1 MEDFRPAVDFV
12 VDRTNLATCRFVPAP
27 SAGDV
32 DLAPGEVLI
41 AIDRFALTANN
52 VTYAVV
58 GDMYSYWNFFPAAEG
73 WGRVPVWGF
82 GDVLRSRH
90 DAVPKGERVFGYF
103 PMSSWLVIRP
113 GAVTPAAVIDASPH
127 RTALPPFYN
136 QYNRVTAD
144 PLYQAA
150 TEDRQMLFRPLF
162 LTAFLIDDFLAEG
175 DLFGAR
181 AVLLTSASS
190 KTAMGLAS
198 LLSGNRRVPGGV
210 IGLTSARN
218 AAFVER
224 LGCYDRVVTYENV
237 GSLPADTP
245 VAIVDMA
252 GNADLLTTLH
262 RHFGANVK
270 QSTLVGVT
278 HHDRMGFPQDL
289 PGAPPTF
296 FFAPDRAQKRA
307 QDWGGSVLQ
316 QRMTEAWPE
325 VPRGLRKLAADQAR
339 QRARRRRAGVSRDAR
354 GAGQSGRGTH
364 PVAAVR
370 REPCRDAAQGG
381 ARSRAAARGPGRSGW
396 RRVGVPR
403 R

>member
-1 MEDFRPAVDFV
+1 
-12 VDRTNLATCRFVPAP
+12 
-27 SAGDV
+27 
-32 DLAPGEVLI
+32 
-41 AIDRFALTANN
+41 
-52 VTYAVV
+52 
-58 GDMYSYWNFFPAAEG
+58 
-73 WGRVPVWGF
+73 
-82 GDVLRSRH
+82 
-90 DAVPKGERVFGYF
+90 
-103 PMSSWLVIRP
+103 
-113 GAVTPAAVIDASPH
+113 
-127 RTALPPFYN
+127 
-136 QYNRVTAD
+136 
-144 PLYQAA
+144 
-150 TEDRQMLFRPLF
+150 MLFRPLF

-237 GSLPADTP
+237 RSLPADTP

-316 QRMTEAWPE
+316 QRMTDAWRKFLEVSANWLRIKRGSGPADVERVYSETLAGRVSPE
-325 VPRGLRKLAADQAR
+325 EGHILSLR
-339 QRARRRRAGVSRDAR
+339 
-354 GAGQSGRGTH
+354 
-364 PVAAVR
+364 
-370 REPCRDAAQGG
+370 
-381 ARSRAAARGPGRSGW
+381 
-396 RRVGVPR
+396 
-403 R
+403 